1 MALGAAAAVKSAG
14 LKHIRFAGFD
24 GSPGCDRGR
33 SKRASC
39 KPPLCSPRVFIAQLA
54 VDEADRFLKT
64 GSTGKPELQ
73 IIPCDLVTK
82 SNADDFRNFER
93 VR

>member
-14 LKHIRFAGFD
+14 LEEYANHRIRRQ
-24 GSPGCDRGR
+24 SRMR
-33 SKRASC
+33 SRRSSAASC
-39 KPPLCSPRVFIAQLA
+39 RQPLCSPQCSSRSLLWMRPTGI
-54 VDEADRFLKT
+54 LKT

-82 SNADDFRNFER
+82 SNADNYRNFEK